1 MPTKYIRVPTQDAS
15 LKNAPA
21 NRAMTGSLA
30 PQGIKGV
37 SMAVALRSRSDR
49 MVRAAIT
56 PGMAQPVPMTKGMT
70 DLPERPTFLK
80 MGSST
85 TVARA
90 I

>member
-1 MPTKYIRVPTQDAS
+1 MPTKYISVPTQEAF

-21 NRAMTGSLA
+21 NKAITGSFA
-30 PQGIKGV
+30 PQGIKGA
-37 SMAVALRSRSDR
+37 SMAVALRSRSVR

-56 PGMAQPVPMTKGMT
+56 PGMAQPVPTIKGIT
-70 DLPERPTFLK
+70 DLPDRPTFLK

-90 I
+90 M